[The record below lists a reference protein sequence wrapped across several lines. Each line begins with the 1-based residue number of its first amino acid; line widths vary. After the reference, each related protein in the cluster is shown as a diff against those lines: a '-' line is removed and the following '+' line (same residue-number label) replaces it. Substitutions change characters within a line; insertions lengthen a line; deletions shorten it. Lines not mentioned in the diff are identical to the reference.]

1 MATLEEI
8 SKQIRNAGMAAEQ
21 KEDANIDK
29 ALPGGEA
36 AEKTREDF
44 DPAALEKGIAIE
56 MEHTPDRAVAEN
68 IAMDHLFEDKN
79 YYDKLETMEEKGVNK
94 AQFSQFA
101 ANPLEHFGQN
111 KVIVKK
117 EANYWV
123 AYVNDLKIMEA
134 CDSEQAAIKKAQEYL
149 AKRST

>member
-21 KEDANIDK
+21 KEDTNIEE
-29 ALPGGEA
+29 ALPGGNA

-44 DPAALEKGIAIE
+44 DPAALEKGIAVE

-79 YYDKLETMEEKGVNK
+79 YYDKLEKMESKEIDQVTF
-94 AQFSQFA
+94 ARFA
-101 ANPLEHFGQN
+101 A
-111 KVIVKK
+111 K
-117 EANYWV
+117 
-123 AYVNDLKIMEA
+123 
-134 CDSEQAAIKKAQEYL
+134 
-149 AKRST
+149 

>member
-21 KEDANIDK
+21 KETINIDK
-29 ALPGGEA
+29 ALPGGDA

-68 IAMDHLFEDKN
+68 ICMDHLLEN
-79 YYDKLETMEEKGVNK
+79 PRYYDELEKMEEKGVDK
-94 AQFSQFA
+94 VTFARFA
-101 ANPLEHFGQN
+101 AVGKMQ
-111 KVIVKK
+111 K
-117 EANYWV
+117 
-123 AYVNDLKIMEA
+123 
-134 CDSEQAAIKKAQEYL
+134 
-149 AKRST
+149 

>member
-21 KEDANIDK
+21 KEDTNIDA

-44 DPAALEKGIAIE
+44 DPAALEKGIAVE

-68 IAMDHLFEDKN
+68 ICMDHLSEDPL
-79 YYDKLETMEEKGVNK
+79 YYDKLEKMEENGVDK
-94 AQFSQFA
+94 AQFARFA
-101 ANPLEHFGQN
+101 ANPLTHFGQN
-111 KVIVKK
+111 KVEIKK
-117 EANYWV
+117 EHGFFV
-123 AYVNDLKIMEA
+123 PYVNDVMVVEA
-134 CDSEQAAIKKAQEYL
+134 CKSEQEAQKKAQEYIEKR
-149 AKRST
+149 AK